1 MDKEIKKLTIKLGDK
16 KKKCKGLKHEYGLLK
31 QQYDKDTQTL
41 KSQIQGLEESF
52 GSEKKSLLARIK
64 QLEYDIELLKVPKET
79 KVIHDDKELIAL
91 QTKLEKAEKA
101 LKEMQHD

>member
-1 MDKEIKKLTIKLGDK
+1 M
-16 KKKCKGLKHEYGLLK
+16 
-31 QQYDKDTQTL
+31 
-41 KSQIQGLEESF
+41 
-52 GSEKKSLLARIK
+52 
-64 QLEYDIELLKVPKET
+64 EYDIELLKVPKET